1 MKWMSI
7 FIVLILSFAAI
18 AQNDA
23 EDKSAPEKTAVGR
36 KAFLKQ
42 VSFSAKPA
50 DGKVIVNWKV
60 DAEFLNRYFF
70 LERSPDGDGF
80 TVITEFPGRSAL
92 DGRRSFRFDDG
103 MVTNGETYVYRL
115 ASLGEGGEVVYHQKI
130 RVTPSVGFTELN
142 TAQTQ

>member
-23 EDKSAPEKTAVGR
+23 GDKSAPEKTAVGR

-42 VSFSAKPA
+42 VSFSATPA
-50 DGKVIVNWKV
+50 DGKIIVSWK
-60 DAEFLNRYFF
+60 AEAQFLNRYFF
-70 LERSPDGDGF
+70 LERSPDDDGF
-80 TVITEFPGRSAL
+80 TVITEFPGRSVL
-92 DGRRSFRFDDG
+92 DSRQSFRFEDG
-103 MVTNGETYVYRL
+103 MVSNGETYVYRL
-115 ASLGEGGEVVYHQKI
+115 ASLGEGGQVVYHQTK
-130 RVTPSVGFTELN
+130 RVTPSVGLTELK